1 MKGILVVILLAALP
15 QMASA
20 RVYMCTDHATGKTLF
35 TDRACEP
42 AAGNTREEVRVDATN
57 LDSGSRYKKNK
68 REKSWNSERETRKSG
83 LDYNQQRREV
93 EQEGNASIN

>member
-42 AAGNTREEVRVDATN
+42 EASNTREEVRVDATN
-57 LDSGSRYKKNK
+57 LGSGSRYKKNK

-83 LDYNQQRREV
+83 LDYNEKRRDVHQQ
-93 EQEGNASIN
+93 GSASIN